1 MQLMRYF
8 ALVSESVPFE
18 RFRAKILEQLPGT
31 EEIAMST
38 TWFEDQQEKA
48 LSKGHEK
55 GRVDVLRRLLVL
67 KFGSIDAEV
76 DARILAAAPEI
87 LDLYVER
94 VLTATTLAA
103 VFAE

>member
-1 MQLMRYF
+1 MRYF

-18 RFRAKILEQLPGT
+18 VFRAKILEQLPGT

-48 LSKGHEK
+48 LSKGRTE
-55 GRVDVLRRLLVL
+55 GRAEVLRKQLVL
-67 KFGSIDAEV
+67 KFGALDTEV
-76 DARILAAAPEI
+76 DARIAAATPEA
-87 LDLYVER
+87 LDRYLER